1 MFKRRPEYFAVA
13 IAGGLLAI
21 AASVATV
28 LSIDTGI
35 NGPDKKTLKTADDIV
50 ARAGPLTYSAD
61 DVIRIAKARVEAGL
75 VTCGDYDLSVL
86 T

>member
-35 NGPDKKTLKTADDIV
+35 KH
-50 ARAGPLTYSAD
+50 
-61 DVIRIAKARVEAGL
+61 
-75 VTCGDYDLSVL
+75 
-86 T
+86 